1 MSYEKTENTKLR
13 KEKGKK
19 EEGYG
24 GCRLQ
29 RLKNI
34 FEKSEGSGP
43 SGGARE
49 SGWGVI

>member
-1 MSYEKTENTKLR
+1 MRKLKIKSSEKQ
-13 KEKGKK
+13 GKK

-24 GCRLQ
+24 ECGLQ

-34 FEKSEGSGP
+34 FEKLEGSGP